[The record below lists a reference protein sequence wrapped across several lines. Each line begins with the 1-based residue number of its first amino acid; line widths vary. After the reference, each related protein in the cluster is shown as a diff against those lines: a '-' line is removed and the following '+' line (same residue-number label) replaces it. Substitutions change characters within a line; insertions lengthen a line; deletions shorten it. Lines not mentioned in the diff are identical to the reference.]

1 MEGWYK
7 IKRHHQD
14 RGELHISVQFTPITP
29 MADISQVRDISEKM
43 AIFFGRARLKFQF
56 ECWVDAI
63 GPETDFKIENSE
75 KVVNKWSPNSRK
87 KTSIFDNFSI
97 LKHVLGV

>member
-1 MEGWYK
+1 MEICCERLAELEAGEKLEGWYK

-43 AIFFGRARLKFQF
+43 ALL
-56 ECWVDAI
+56 VD
-63 GPETDFKIENSE
+63 
-75 KVVNKWSPNSRK
+75 
-87 KTSIFDNFSI
+87 
-97 LKHVLGV
+97 HVSSLNLNVGWMP